1 MSLFKIYINRFL
13 HLFEVMRVPTS
24 DKTVFLTFDDGP
36 EDGITE
42 FVISCLDEYGFK
54 ATFFCK
60 GENALNNKG
69 LYDLLTESGQSIGN
83 HTFSHING
91 FESDTKAYLS
101 DVKKADQ
108 VLNTHLFRPPWGSV
122 TLSQFVRLRMR
133 YRIVYWSLM
142 SGDTLFDKL
151 DVNTNLERLKK
162 STRKGDVVLFHCC
175 KKHEKETRLILPSY
189 LDWLY
194 ENGFQSKGL

>member
-42 FVISCLDEYGFK
+42 FVISCLDKYGFK